1 MQIADRISRLGVEG
15 AFAVLQQARALEAQG
30 HNIVHLE
37 IGEPDFP
44 TPQHIVEAGKQ
55 ALQDGW
61 THYGPTMGLPDL
73 REAIAKRLVSTHG
86 LTIDPVRI
94 GVMPGAK
101 PALFFAMMA
110 VLEKGDEVIY
120 PDPGFPIYS
129 SMVRF
134 LEAVP
139 KPIPLVASRGFS
151 FDLDRLRDSITG
163 KTRMLILNSPQNPTG
178 GVIPA
183 DDIRA
188 IADMVRGRDI
198 TVISDE
204 IYATICFGEAP
215 LSIASLDGMN
225 QQTVIVDGFSKSHA
239 MTGWRLGYGIYPDHL
254 VDAVSKLMV
263 NSNSCT
269 ASFTQKAGLA
279 AIEGPQDECD
289 AMVAEFRKRRDY
301 FCGVLNTIPGFA
313 CETPLGAFYAFP
325 NVTGT
330 GLDSKVLAGRLLREA
345 GVACLSGDAFG
356 TFGTGYLRFSL
367 ANSLQNLAIAGDR
380 VREMLGGSTRSI

>member
-30 HNIVHLE
+30 KHIVHLE

-44 TPQHIVEAGKQ
+44 TPQHIIEAGKQ

-73 REAIAKRLVSTHG
+73 REAIAKRLVTTHG
-86 LTIDPVRI
+86 VEISPGRI

-120 PDPGFPIYS
+120 PDPGFPIYA

-139 KPIPLVASRGFS
+139 RPIPLLESRGFS
-151 FDLDRLRDSITG
+151 FDLDRLKDSITD
-163 KTRMLILNSPQNPTG
+163 KTRMLILNSPHNPTG
-178 GVIPA
+178 GIIPA
-183 DDIRA
+183 ADVRA
-188 IADMVRGRDI
+188 IADMVRGKDI
-198 TVISDE
+198 TVVSDE
-204 IYATICFGEAP
+204 IYATICFDEPP
-215 LSIASLDGMN
+215 LSIASLEGMD

-239 MTGWRLGYGIYPDHL
+239 MTGWRLGYGVYPDHL

-279 AIEGPQDECD
+279 AIEGPQSDCD
-289 AMVAEFRKRRDY
+289 AMVAEFRHRRDV
-301 FCGVLNTIPGFA
+301 FCGILNSIQGFT
-313 CETPLGAFYAFP
+313 CQTPPGAFYAFP
-325 NVTGT
+325 RILETGVEAKT
-330 GLDSKVLAGRLLREA
+330 LSERLLTEA
-345 GVACLSGDAFG
+345 GVACLSGTAFG
-356 TFGTGYLRFSL
+356 QYGEGYLRFSL
-367 ANSLQNLAIAGDR
+367 ANSLANLELAGER
-380 VREMLGGSTRSI
+380 IRTLIGG

>member
-30 HNIVHLE
+30 KHIVHLE

-73 REAIAKRLVSTHG
+73 REAIAKRLGSTHG
-86 LTIDPVRI
+86 LEISPNRI

-101 PALFFAMMA
+101 PALFFAMVA
-110 VLEKGDEVIY
+110 VLEKGDEVVY
-120 PDPGFPIYS
+120 PDPGFPIYA

-139 KPIPLVASRGFS
+139 KPIPLIESRGFS
-151 FDLDRLRDSITG
+151 FDLDQLKDSITD
-163 KTRMLILNSPQNPTG
+163 KTRMLILNSPHNPTG

-183 DDIRA
+183 ADIRA

-198 TVISDE
+198 TVVSDE
-204 IYATICFGEAP
+204 IYATICFGEPP
-215 LSIASLDGMN
+215 LSIASLEGMN

-239 MTGWRLGYGIYPDHL
+239 MTGWRLGYGVYPDHL
-254 VDAVSKLMV
+254 TDAVSKLMV

-269 ASFTQKAGLA
+269 ASFTQKAGVA
-279 AIEGPQDECD
+279 AIEGPQSDCD
-289 AMVAEFRKRRDY
+289 AMVAEFRQRRDT
-301 FCGVLNTIPGFA
+301 FCGILNSIKGFTCQIP
-313 CETPLGAFYAFP
+313 PGAFYAFP
-325 NVTGT
+325 RIVDTGIEA
-330 GLDSKVLAGRLLREA
+330 KVLSERLLTEA
-345 GVACLSGDAFG
+345 GVACLSGTAFG
-356 TFGTGYLRFSL
+356 QYGEGYLRFSL
-367 ANSLQNLAIAGDR
+367 ANSLANLELAGER
-380 VREMLGGSTRSI
+380 IRTLLAR

>member
-1 MQIADRISRLGVEG
+1 MQIAERISRLGVEG

-30 HNIVHLE
+30 KHIVHLE

-73 REAIAKRLVSTHG
+73 REAIANRLRGTHG
-86 LTIDPVRI
+86 VEISPNRI

-120 PDPGFPIYS
+120 PDPGFPIYA
-129 SMVRF
+129 SMIRF

-139 KPIPLVASRGFS
+139 KPIPLLETRGFS
-151 FDLDRLRDSITG
+151 FDLDRLKDSITP
-163 KTRMLILNSPQNPTG
+163 KTRMLILNSPHNPTG

-183 DDIRA
+183 ADIRA
-188 IADMVRGRDI
+188 IADLVRGRNI
-198 TVISDE
+198 TVVSDE
-204 IYATICFGEAP
+204 IYASICFGEPP
-215 LSIASLDGMN
+215 LSIASLEGME

-239 MTGWRLGYGIYPDHL
+239 MTGWRLGYGVYPDHL
-254 VDAVSKLMV
+254 VDAVSKLVV

-269 ASFTQKAGLA
+269 ASFTQKAGIA
-279 AIEGPQDECD
+279 AINGPQSDTE
-289 AMVAEFRKRRDY
+289 AMVAEFRRRRDV
-301 FCGVLNTIPGFA
+301 FCGLLNSIQGFTCQIP
-313 CETPLGAFYAFP
+313 TGAFYAFP
-325 NVTGT
+325 KVVETGIEAK
-330 GLDSKVLAGRLLREA
+330 LLSERLLTEA
-345 GVACLSGDAFG
+345 GVACLSGSAFG
-356 TFGTGYLRFSL
+356 QYGEGYLRFSL
-367 ANSLQNLAIAGDR
+367 ANSLQNLELAGER
-380 VREMLGGSTRSI
+380 IRNLIEG

>member
-30 HNIVHLE
+30 KRIVHLE

-44 TPQHIVEAGKQ
+44 TPQHIVDAGIR

-73 REAIAKRLVSTHG
+73 REAIAKRLVATHSLDISPG
-86 LTIDPVRI
+86 RI

-110 VLEKGDEVIY
+110 VIEKGDEVIY

-134 LEAVP
+134 LEGVP
-139 KPIPLVASRGFS
+139 KPIPLLESRGFS
-151 FDLDRLRDSITG
+151 LDLDRLKDSITG
-163 KTRMLILNSPQNPTG
+163 KTRMLILNSPHNPTG

-183 DDIRA
+183 EDIRA
-188 IADMVRGRDI
+188 IADMVRGRNI

-204 IYATICFGEAP
+204 IYATIHFSEPP
-215 LSIASLDGMN
+215 LSIASLEGMD

-239 MTGWRLGYGIYPDHL
+239 MTGWRLGYGIYPGWM
-254 VDAVSKLMV
+254 VDAISKLMV

-279 AIEGPQDECD
+279 AINGPRGEAD
-289 AMVAEFRKRRDY
+289 AMVEQFRLRRDH
-301 FCGVLNTIPGFA
+301 FCGLLNNVPGFR
-313 CETPLGAFYAFP
+313 CQIPHGAFYAFP
-325 NVTGT
+325 NIEETGF
-330 GLDSKVLAGRLLREA
+330 DSRDLAVRLLNEA
-345 GVACLSGDAFG
+345 GVACLSGSAFG
-356 TFGTGYLRFSL
+356 EYGQGYLRFSL
-367 ANSLQNLAIAGDR
+367 ANSLANLTLAGQLIRTLFQGAI
-380 VREMLGGSTRSI
+380 

>member
-30 HNIVHLE
+30 KHVVHLE

-73 REAIAKRLVSTHG
+73 REAIAKRLVNTHG
-86 LTIDPVRI
+86 VEINPGRI

-120 PDPGFPIYS
+120 PDPGFPIYA

-139 KPIPLVASRGFS
+139 KPIALLESRGFS
-151 FDLDRLRDSITG
+151 FDLDRLKDSITD

-188 IADMVRGRDI
+188 IAEMVRGRDI
-198 TVISDE
+198 TVVSDE
-204 IYATICFGEAP
+204 IYATICFDEPP
-215 LSIASLDGMN
+215 LSIASLEGMD

-239 MTGWRLGYGIYPDHL
+239 MTGWRLGYGVFPDHL
-254 VDAVSKLMV
+254 VEAVSKLMV

-269 ASFTQKAGLA
+269 ASFTQKAGIA
-279 AIEGPQDECD
+279 AIEGPQGECD
-289 AMVAEFRKRRDY
+289 AMVAEFRQRRDV
-301 FCGVLNTIPGFA
+301 FCGILNSTKGFT
-313 CETPLGAFYAFP
+313 CQTPPGAFYAFP
-325 NVTGT
+325 RIVETGIE
-330 GLDSKVLAGRLLREA
+330 SKALSERLLTEV
-345 GVACLSGDAFG
+345 GVACLSGTAFG
-356 TFGTGYLRFSL
+356 QYGEGYLRFSL
-367 ANSLQNLAIAGDR
+367 ANSLANLELAGER
-380 VREMLGGSTRSI
+380 IRTLVGG

>member
-30 HNIVHLE
+30 RNIVHLE

-44 TPQHIVEAGKQ
+44 TPQHIVEAGKK

-73 REAIAKRLVSTHG
+73 REAIAKRLAFTHKVQ
-86 LTIDPVRI
+86 ISPNRV
-94 GVMPGAK
+94 GVMAGAK

-120 PDPGFPIYS
+120 PDPGFPIYA
-129 SMVRF
+129 SMIRF
-134 LEAVP
+134 LEAIP
-139 KPIPLVASRGFS
+139 KPIPLLEARGFS
-151 FDLDRLRDSITG
+151 FDLDRLKDSITA
-163 KTRMLILNSPQNPTG
+163 KTRMLILNSPHNPTG

-183 DDIRA
+183 EDIRA
-188 IADMVRGRDI
+188 IAEMVRGRDI

-204 IYATICFGEAP
+204 IYGTIYFGEPP
-215 LSIASLDGMN
+215 LSIASLEGMD

-254 VDAVSKLMV
+254 VDAVSKLVV

-269 ASFTQKAGLA
+269 ASFTQKAGVA
-279 AIEGPQDECD
+279 AIEGPQAECE
-289 AMVAEFRKRRDY
+289 AMVEEFRRRRDR
-301 FCGVLNTIPGFA
+301 FCEILNNTKGFA
-313 CETPLGAFYAFP
+313 CQIPQGAFYAFP
-325 NVTGT
+325 NVLGT
-330 GLDSKVLAGRLLREA
+330 GQDAKALAERLLHEA
-345 GVACLSGDAFG
+345 GVACLSGTAFG
-356 TFGTGYLRFSL
+356 EFGCGNLRFSL
-367 ANSLQNLAIAGDR
+367 ANSLPNLELAGER
-380 VREMLGGSTRSI
+380 IRSLVETSTVST